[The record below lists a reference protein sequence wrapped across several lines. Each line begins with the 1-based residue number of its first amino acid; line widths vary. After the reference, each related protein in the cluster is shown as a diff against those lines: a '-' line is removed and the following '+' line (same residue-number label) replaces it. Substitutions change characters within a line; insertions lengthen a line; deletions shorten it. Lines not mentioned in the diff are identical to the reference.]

1 MGFVPV
7 VIGGIASGIGSAATA
22 IGGVMGLSGAAA
34 TVGGLGAMAAGVGSI
49 VDKDI
54 RRIALPTI
62 GGMMLGG
69 MLAPATGAL
78 SGSASLG
85 ALGGIS
91 KSALLGAAIGG
102 TMGFQMNSAAKARQ
116 MQEDYYNNQKAFMSR
131 QEAEVSR
138 HNAEMRRRA
147 ASADAARRAELS
159 IENERMARLQQR
171 TQRGRRR
178 GWNDDEYY
186 GSLNAL
192 LG

>member
-1 MGFVPV
+1 MGFVPA

-34 TVGGLGAMAAGVGSI
+34 TVGGLGAMGLGVASA

-54 RRIALPTI
+54 RRVALPA
-62 GGMMLGG
+62 LGG
-69 MLAPATGAL
+69 MALGGLLAPAEGAL

-85 ALGGIS
+85 GFGSVS
-91 KSALLGAAIGG
+91 KSALLGGAMGG
-102 TMGFQMNSAAKARQ
+102 YAGMKMNEAAKMRQ
-116 MQEDYYNNQKAFMSR
+116 MQEQFYNNQRSYMAR

-138 HNAEMRRRA
+138 QNTEMRRRA
-147 ASADAARRAELS
+147 ASIASTRRSELN

-171 TQRGRRR
+171 MQRGRRR

-186 GSLNAL
+186 GTLNAL

>member
-1 MGFVPV
+1 MGFAAPV
-7 VIGGIASGIGSAATA
+7 LSGIG
-22 IGGVMGLSGAAA
+22 GFLGFSGTAA
-34 TVGGLGAMAAGVGSI
+34 TVAGTAAVGLGVASAVN
-49 VDKDI
+49 KDV
-54 RRIALPTI
+54 RRIALPV
-62 GGMMLGG
+62 LGG
-69 MLAPATGAL
+69 AALGAALAPATGAL

-85 ALGGIS
+85 ALGGVS

-102 TMGFQMNSAAKARQ
+102 TMGLQMNSAAKARQ
-116 MQEDYYNNQKAFMSR
+116 MQEDYYNNQKAYMAR

-138 HNAEMRRRA
+138 RNTEMRRRA

-171 TQRGRRR
+171 MQRGRRR

>member
-1 MGFVPV
+1 MGFVAPI
-7 VIGGIASGIGSAATA
+7 IGGIAGAVGSAATA

-54 RRIALPTI
+54 RRVALPTI

-69 MLAPATGAL
+69 MLAPAKGAL

-85 ALGGIS
+85 GFGSVS
-91 KSALLGAAIGG
+91 KSALLGGAIGG
-102 TMGFQMNSAAKARQ
+102 YTGMKMNEAAKMRQ
-116 MQEDYYNNQKAFMSR
+116 MQEDFYNNQKAYMA
-131 QEAEVSR
+131 QQQAEVSR
-138 HNAEMRRRA
+138 QNVEMRRRA
-147 ASADAARRAELS
+147 ASIASTRRSELN

-171 TQRGRRR
+171 MQRGRRR

>member
-1 MGFVPV
+1 MGFVPA

-69 MLAPATGAL
+69 MLAPTTGAL

-85 ALGGIS
+85 SLGAVS
-91 KSALLGAAIGG
+91 KSALLGAAVGG
-102 TMGFQMNSAAKARQ
+102 YTGMKMNEAAKMRQ

-138 HNAEMRRRA
+138 QNTEMRRRA
-147 ASADAARRAELS
+147 ASADAARRSELN
-159 IENERMARLQQR
+159 IENERMSRLQQR
-171 TQRGRRR
+171 MQRGRRR

>member
-1 MGFVPV
+1 MGFIPA

-54 RRIALPTI
+54 RRVALPTV

-69 MLAPATGAL
+69 MLAPAKGAL

-85 ALGGIS
+85 SFGSVS
-91 KSALLGAAIGG
+91 KSALLGGAIGG
-102 TMGFQMNSAAKARQ
+102 YTGMKMNEAAKMRQ
-116 MQEDYYNNQKAFMSR
+116 MQEDFYNNQKAYMA
-131 QEAEVSR
+131 QQQAEVSR
-138 HNAEMRRRA
+138 QNVEKRRRA
-147 ASADAARRAELS
+147 ASIASTRRSELN

-171 TQRGRRR
+171 MQRGRRR

>member
-1 MGFVPV
+1 MGVL
-7 VIGGIASGIGSAATA
+7 AAPFTA
-22 IGGVMGLSGAAA
+22 IGSFLGASGAAA
-34 TVGGLGAMAAGVGSI
+34 TALGVGTVGLGVASAVN
-49 VDKDI
+49 KDV
-54 RRIALPTI
+54 RRIALPA
-62 GGMMLGG
+62 LGG
-69 MLAPATGAL
+69 MALGGLLAPATGAL

-116 MQEDYYNNQKAFMSR
+116 MQEDYYNNQKAYMAR

-171 TQRGRRR
+171 MQRGRRR

-186 GSLNAL
+186 GTLNAL